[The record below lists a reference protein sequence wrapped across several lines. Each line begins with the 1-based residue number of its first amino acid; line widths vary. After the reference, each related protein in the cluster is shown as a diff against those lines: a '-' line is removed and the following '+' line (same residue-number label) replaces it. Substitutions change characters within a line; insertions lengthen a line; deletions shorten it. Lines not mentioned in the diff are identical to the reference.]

1 MNKEWFCRVVK
12 EIREYLARIDKL
24 EEALG
29 CGACEDM
36 YELPGVITDYLEEQS
51 GKAWPDNIY
60 EDIYNIFTLSPE
72 DIWDKIEKL
81 EVKNND

>member
-1 MNKEWFCRVVK
+1 MNKKWFCLIIK
-12 EIREYLARIDKL
+12 EIRDYLSRIDKI

-36 YELPGVITDYLEEQS
+36 YKLQGVIIDYLEEQS
-51 GKAWPDNIY
+51 GKEWPDNIY
-60 EDIYNIFTLSPE
+60 ENIYNTYTLSPE

-81 EVKNND
+81 EVKNNA